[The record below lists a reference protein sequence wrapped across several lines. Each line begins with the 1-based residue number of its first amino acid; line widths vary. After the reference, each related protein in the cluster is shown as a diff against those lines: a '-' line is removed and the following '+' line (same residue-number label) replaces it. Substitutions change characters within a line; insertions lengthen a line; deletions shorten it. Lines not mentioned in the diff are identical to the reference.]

1 MSGYGIFAIGCVF
14 GCLVGLLGAGML
26 AAAYRGEVE
35 REKVEAYCQG
45 VKDGQAA
52 ERRWARE
59 GARSGDGGDILI
71 TTWETM
77 PRIRR

>member
-1 MSGYGIFAIGCVF
+1 M
-14 GCLVGLLGAGML
+14 
-26 AAAYRGEVE
+26 E